1 MEARSDCWGV
11 LSEHPLEYTML
22 PDGDYNWSCSCGES
36 GHSADYREHWAQIV
50 ITGVK
55 ETSRPNGAE
64 VTLTGATG
72 HDQKV
77 FDKCPTSHSRPR
89 NYQESLD
96 VGLTIAKS
104 LILVHGGRI
113 RVEPSSTES
122 KFVFLL
128 PMDAY

>member
-11 LSEHPLEYTML
+11 LSEHPLEYAML

-36 GHSADYREHWAQIV
+36 GHSADYREHWVQIV

-55 ETSRPNGAE
+55 ETSPNGAE

-77 FDKCPTSHSRPR
+77 FDKCPTSYSRPR
-89 NYQESLD
+89 NSQESLD
-96 VGLTIAKS
+96 VGLTIAKKANS
-104 LILVHGGRI
+104 RARRKNLG
-113 RVEPSSTES
+113 
-122 KFVFLL
+122 
-128 PMDAY
+128 